1 MNETEIKTRVIA
13 IIKSIAPEVDE
24 GELRADR
31 SLRDQIDLD
40 SMDWLNVL
48 VAVNEKLHVDIPE
61 ADYGKLVTLDNL
73 VAYLRAKLAFRV

>member
-1 MNETEIKTRVIA
+1 VNETEIKTRVIA